1 MEENMSQ
8 STRRNI
14 FVLLSLLLVVVS
26 AGIMNA
32 RPAVFADDDRDDSAR
47 ASDDVREAQQTLRDR
62 GYSPGPIDGRLGSR
76 TREAL
81 RRYQKD
87 ENLPVT
93 GQLDPDTARRV
104 GEARRADESDR
115 MKIQGMDA
123 DSNGA
128 ITRSEYRGDDQAFAN
143 HDWNGDGV
151 LSGEEVRPGA
161 HRPDGHAKGES
172 VSGEFKGAGKEMKDG
187 SGEAAHEMKKGKP
200 VASGK
205 EFGKGAGRFGEKVA
219 KGVKKAVSTE
229 SDRGDREK
237 K

>member
-1 MEENMSQ
+1 MSQ

-26 AGIMNA
+26 VGIMNA
-32 RPAVFADDDRDDSAR
+32 RPAVFADDERNDSAR
-47 ASDDVREAQQTLRDR
+47 ASDDVREAQQTLWDR
-62 GYSPGPIDGRLGSR
+62 GYSPGPIDGRLGAQ

-81 RRYQKD
+81 RQYQKD

-93 GQLDPDTARRV
+93 GLLDADTARRV
-104 GEARRADESDR
+104 GEARRAGDSDR

-123 DSNGA
+123 DKDGA
-128 ITRSEYRGDDQAFAN
+128 ITRSEYGGDDHSFAN

-161 HRPDGHAKGES
+161 HKPDHHAKGES
-172 VSGEFKGAGKEMKDG
+172 VGGEFKGAGKEMKSG

-205 EFGKGAGRFGEKVA
+205 EFGKGVGRFGEKVGE
-219 KGVKKAVSTE
+219 GVKKAVSTD
-229 SDRGDREK
+229 SDRGNREK

>member
-1 MEENMSQ
+1 MTQ

-14 FVLLSLLLVVVS
+14 YVLLSLLLVALSV
-26 AGIMNA
+26 GIMNVRA
-32 RPAVFADDDRDDSAR
+32 AVFADDERNDSAR
-47 ASDDVREAQQTLRDR
+47 ANDDVKEAQWTLRDR
-62 GYSPGPIDGRLGSR
+62 GYSPGPIDGILGSR

-93 GQLDPDTARRV
+93 GWLDADTKRKV
-104 GEARRADESDR
+104 EEARRAGDSDR
-115 MKIQGMDA
+115 MKIKGMDT
-123 DSNGA
+123 DNNGA
-128 ITRSEYRGDDQAFAN
+128 ITRAEYRGDDSSFAH
-143 HDWNGDGV
+143 HDWNNDGV

-161 HRPDGHAKGES
+161 HKPDHHAKGES
-172 VSGEFKGAGKEMKDG
+172 VGGEFKRAGKEIKSG

-205 EFGKGAGRFGEKVA
+205 EFGKGVGRFGEKVGE
-219 KGVKKAVSTE
+219 GVKKAVSTE
-229 SDRGDREK
+229 SDRGNREK

>member
-1 MEENMSQ
+1 MSQ
-8 STRRNI
+8 STRRNL
-14 FVLLSLLLVVVS
+14 FVLFSFLLVTLSV
-26 AGIMNA
+26 GIMN
-32 RPAVFADDDRDDSAR
+32 VR
-47 ASDDVREAQQTLRDR
+47 AAPVSGDDVREVQQTLRDK
-62 GYSPGPIDGRLGSR
+62 GYYPGPIDGILGSR
-76 TREAL
+76 TRAAI
-81 RRYQKD
+81 RQYQKD

-93 GQLDPDTARRV
+93 GQLDADTARKV
-104 GEARRADESDR
+104 EEARRTRDSDL

-123 DSNGA
+123 NNDGV
-128 ITRSEYRGDDQAFAN
+128 ITRQEYRGDDHSFAN

-161 HRPDGHAKGES
+161 HKPARRGKGES
-172 VSGEFKGAGKEMKDG
+172 VGGEFKGAGKEMGRG
-187 SGEAAHEMKKGKP
+187 SEEAAHEMKKGKP

-205 EFGKGAGRFGEKVA
+205 EFGKGAGRFGEKVG

>member
-1 MEENMSQ
+1 MSQ
-8 STRRNI
+8 STRSHLFI
-14 FVLLSLLLVVVS
+14 LLRLLLVVLSV
-26 AGIMNA
+26 GIMNA
-32 RPAVFADDDRDDSAR
+32 KPAPDS
-47 ASDDVREAQQTLRDR
+47 SDDVREAQQTLRDK
-62 GYSPGPIDGRLGSR
+62 GHYAGPIDGILGSR
-76 TREAL
+76 TRAAL
-81 RRYQKD
+81 RQYQKD

-93 GQLDPDTARRV
+93 GQLDADTARKV
-104 GEARRADESDR
+104 EEARRTSDSDR
-115 MKIQGMDA
+115 MKIQGMDT
-123 DSNGA
+123 DNDGA
-128 ITRSEYRGDDQAFAN
+128 ITRPEYRGDDQSFAN

-161 HRPDGHAKGES
+161 HKPDHQAKGES
-172 VSGEFKGAGKEMKDG
+172 VSGEFKGAGKEIGRG
-187 SGEAAHEMKKGKP
+187 SEEAAHEMKKGKP